1 MKRGDR
7 SVNEPSFY
15 HTPINEWP
23 AAERPREKLAR
34 SGPESLSEAELLA
47 ILLRVGSRG
56 FTALDLAKKLLS
68 SCSNLRQIGRM
79 TFSDLEVWGL
89 GKVRAATIAAVF
101 EIIRRYESAEEEQRP
116 VFRSPEDVVARYGPR
131 LRDLHH
137 EEFWVLL
144 LSSSN
149 ELVREV
155 RVSSGTLNS
164 SLVHP
169 RECFAE
175 AIKHRAASVLFL
187 HNHPSGNPEPS
198 QEDLAVTRQ
207 LVEAGKILGIPVH
220 DHVIIA
226 QSRFASLA
234 ERGLL

>member
-1 MKRGDR
+1 
-7 SVNEPSFY
+7 
-15 HTPINEWP
+15 
-23 AAERPREKLAR
+23 
-34 SGPESLSEAELLA
+34 
-47 ILLRVGSRG
+47 
-56 FTALDLAKKLLS
+56 
-68 SCSNLRQIGRM
+68 M